1 MKGTQ
6 VLEEQDGV
14 REVDTPCRRIR
25 TGPHGPGH
33 METENENEVKPP
45 TVEQRQ
51 SIVAV
56 LDRLDFVAVVEMEV
70 VGEHLGHGRVATD
83 Q

>member
-1 MKGTQ
+1 MQGTQ

-25 TGPHGPGH
+25 TGPHGPRD
-33 METENENEVKPP
+33 METQHQNEVKPRML
-45 TVEQRQ
+45 EHRQ

-56 LDRLDFVAVVEMEV
+56 LDRLDFVAVVVMEV
-70 VGEHLGHGRVATD
+70 VGEHLGHGRIATD